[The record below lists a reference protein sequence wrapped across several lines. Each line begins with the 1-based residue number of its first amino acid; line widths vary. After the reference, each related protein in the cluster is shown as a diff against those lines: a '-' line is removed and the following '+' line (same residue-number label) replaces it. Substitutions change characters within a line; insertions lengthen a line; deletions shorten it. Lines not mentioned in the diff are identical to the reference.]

1 MAAGYSRT
9 VYFILVQE
17 VLFCSHI
24 YALKNECVDAVKTGK
39 MCHFSA
45 VGRELSELFFSHC
58 CSSVKLIVHVYKQL
72 FDNNSRINILKFILL
87 LFFSLNG

>member
-45 VGRELSELFFSHC
+45 VGRNFFPDSQNY
-58 CSSVKLIVHVYKQL
+58 SFLIAVVL
-72 FDNNSRINILKFILL
+72 
-87 LFFSLNG
+87 